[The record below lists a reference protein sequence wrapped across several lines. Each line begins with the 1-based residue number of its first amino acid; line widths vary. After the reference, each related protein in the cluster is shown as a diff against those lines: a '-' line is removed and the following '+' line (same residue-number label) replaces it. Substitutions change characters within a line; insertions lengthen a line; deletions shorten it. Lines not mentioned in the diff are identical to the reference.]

1 MADSGDWQLL
11 DTYETKK
18 FIKEVSDPAFGG
30 LFDGPGYDRS
40 INAGICARFSGIW
53 GFIEIF
59 GRMSK
64 KMSQTQKV
72 TDIYVIDT
80 HG

>member
-1 MADSGDWQLL
+1 M
-11 DTYETKK
+11 
-18 FIKEVSDPAFGG
+18 
-30 LFDGPGYDRS
+30 